1 MAIKNANIFNNVRFI
16 LKNDELATWQN
27 STGVLEKGEIALAR
41 VTVNKVDPIS
51 GNTVAVPTYLMK
63 VGDGVNKFAN
73 LNWLTAPA
81 SDVYGWAKKANF
93 PIKKI
98 GTGNTVVDA
107 VWVPADQATGETEPY
122 NQGYLKVTMGD
133 RLETVTEGLKI
144 NIDTTNPLQPII
156 KHETTTRK
164 DSANAGVTAEFGKAF
179 TIVDEITS
187 DETGHI
193 TAVKTKEITLP
204 TLEKVE
210 IPDIVPTDDDIVILT
225 ADGHAI
231 DAKHKEYNP
240 SEFSSAEIKLDKD
253 NKSAVIGLKTPVYD
267 KYGHLTQVTTNN
279 LLVDLDGFKT
289 KQLAYNT
296 PNADGNATAFIDT
309 ITQDENGEIVVTKKN
324 ITAAD
329 LGLSNAMHFIGSF
342 TEAPTKRSDGS
353 ALVAGDVY
361 LNTANHKEYVYDLNG
376 SWIEL
381 GDEGS
386 HALKTITITA
396 NEGLEG
402 GGTLEANRTIGIKD
416 GGVLEGKLEQNVK
429 DALALA
435 RTALQEKDISD
446 RKVTQEPVVNKITDA
461 AHVLTSLT
469 QNANGDIAY
478 EVKKLTPADIGAA
491 PADNY
496 KVKQTAVVDPT
507 ANGEDTEFID
517 SISQNENGVIT
528 VTKKKVNYS
537 TDNLTMGDKTI
548 VFNCGGAFDA
558 E

>member
-1 MAIKNANIFNNVRFI
+1 MAIENANIFNNVRFI

-27 STGVLEKGEIALAR
+27 STGILEKGEIALTR
-41 VTVNKVDPIS
+41 VAVNKVDPIT

-63 VGDGVNKFAN
+63 VGDGVNRFAN

-81 SDVYGWAKKANF
+81 SDVYGWAKKANL

-122 NQGYLKVTMGD
+122 NQGYLKVTMGN
-133 RLETVTEGLKI
+133 RLEAVTKGLKI
-144 NIDTTNPLQPII
+144 DIDTTNPLQPII
-156 KHETTTRK
+156 KHETTTRT
-164 DSANAGVTAEFGKAF
+164 DGINTGITAEFGKAF

-204 TLEKVE
+204 TPEKVQ

-225 ADGHAI
+225 ADGYAI

-240 SEFSSAEIKLDKD
+240 SEFSSVEIKLDKD
-253 NKSAVIGLKTPVYD
+253 NKSALIGLKTPVYD

-309 ITQDENGEIVVTKKN
+309 ITQNENGEIVVTKKN

-342 TEAPTKRSDGS
+342 AEAPAD
-353 ALVAGDVY
+353 AVAGDVY

-376 SWIEL
+376 NWIEL

-402 GGTLEANRTIGIKD
+402 GGTLEANRTIGIKNL
-416 GGVLEGKLEQNVK
+416 GVTEGKLEQNVQ

-435 RTALQEKDISD
+435 RTALQEHQDISD
-446 RKVTQEPVVNKITDA
+446 RKIVQDPVANKITDA

-537 TDNLTMGDKTI
+537 TDNFIQGSKLI
-548 VFNCGGAFDA
+548 IFNCGGAFNA
-558 E
+558 